1 MVQII
6 HWLVILSLLV
16 RTAGKETK
24 EVRAVLQNNLNTTIE
39 IQWPDPQ
46 GAFTDIHLIAA
57 IPPFDSAQID
67 SL

>member
-1 MVQII
+1 MVQMM

-24 EVRAVLQNNLNTTIE
+24 EVRAVLQNNLNATIE

-46 GAFTDIHLIAA
+46 GAFTDIHLIAV
-57 IPPFDSAQID
+57 IPPFESVQVD